1 MLRSLGQGG
10 TQRAQSAPLGLLL
23 VFSMVIVGSTL
34 VVGLGATA
42 LTDTEAG
49 LDVSRSEKVMTQLDS
64 EAAMVALGSSNGR
77 QVSLSQV
84 QGARYRVD
92 DGAGRMEITITNTSA
107 DPATTTTLLDVDLG
121 AVVYENE
128 DRQVAYQGGGVWK
141 KSRDGTVMISP
152 PEFYYR
158 DATLTLPLITV
169 SGDTTLSGRASLTP
183 DETTQVYP
191 DAGADRTNPLE
202 TGVVNVTVTS
212 EYYRAWGRYFEERT
226 DGSAMYDHENQRVT
240 TTLTVPTGPRE
251 VTSAVAATAAGG
263 EIRLSGNGGDP
274 ARTDSYDSSVGT
286 GAYADT
292 RGAFG
297 TVTTAGD
304 VVVTGNSEVNG
315 SIRSGD
321 RVEVKGSGWVNGS
334 VEYTSSKKIKG
345 TVEGSVSQIG
355 GVDGAAP
362 IDGYVQQQVDN
373 ASAEND
379 NGDTGAITG
388 NTLASGDRTLTEGVY
403 YLERVRLDGDT
414 LTLDTGTGD
423 ITLAVR
429 DYVHVENDG
438 RIEVVGDGQVRVFV
452 QGEATSPSGAHF
464 SIPNS
469 GGVVDVADNQNAS
482 QFWLYG
488 KSGFKADLDGSGS
501 STIRYEGV
509 IYAPAG
515 IAGSSD
521 VYIGKAHLYGGIV
534 AGSVELDNGGT
545 VHYDQ
550 ALLGQRA
557 IPPQTNIIRLT
568 YLHISENEL
577 NVTNG

>member
-1 MLRSLGQGG
+1 
-10 TQRAQSAPLGLLL
+10 
-23 VFSMVIVGSTL
+23 
-34 VVGLGATA
+34 
-42 LTDTEAG
+42 
-49 LDVSRSEKVMTQLDS
+49 
-64 EAAMVALGSSNGR
+64 MVALGASNGR

-92 DGAGRMEITITNTSA
+92 GGAGRMEITITNTSA
-107 DPATTTTLLDVDLG
+107 DPATTTTLLDVPLG

-141 KSRDGTVMISP
+141 RSRNGTVMISP

-169 SGDTTLSGRASLTP
+169 AGDTTLSGRASLTP
-183 DETTQVYP
+183 DETTQIYP
-191 DAGADRTNPLE
+191 DASADRTNPLE

-212 EYYRAWGRYFEERT
+212 DYYRAWGRYFEERT
-226 DGSAMYDHENQRVT
+226 DGKASYDHPNQRVT
-240 TTLTVPTGPRE
+240 ATLTVPTGPRE

-334 VEYTSSKKIKG
+334 VEYTSSKKIQG

-362 IDGYVQQQVDN
+362 IDGFVQQQVDN
-373 ASAEND
+373 ASADND
-379 NGDTGAITG
+379 NGEAGIPITG
-388 NTLASGDRTLTEGVY
+388 DTLDGGDQTLTAGVY
-403 YLERVRLDGDT
+403 YLDSLTLDDDT
-414 LTLDTGTGD
+414 LTLDTGSGD
-423 ITLAVR
+423 INIAVR
-429 DYVHVENDG
+429 DYVHIEDDG
-438 RIEVVGDGQVRVFV
+438 RIEVQGDGQVRMFV

-488 KSGFKADLDGSGS
+488 KSDFAADISGSSS

-515 IAGSSD
+515 ITGSSD

-568 YLHISENEL
+568 YLHISENKL
-577 NVTNG
+577 NVTSG

>member
-1 MLRSLGQGG
+1 
-10 TQRAQSAPLGLLL
+10 
-23 VFSMVIVGSTL
+23 
-34 VVGLGATA
+34 
-42 LTDTEAG
+42 
-49 LDVSRSEKVMTQLDS
+49 MT
-64 EAAMVALGSSNGR
+64 N
-77 QVSLSQV
+77 
-84 QGARYRVD
+84 
-92 DGAGRMEITITNTSA
+92 
-107 DPATTTTLLDVDLG
+107 
-121 AVVYENE
+121 
-128 DRQVAYQGGGVWK
+128 
-141 KSRDGTVMISP
+141 
-152 PEFYYR
+152 
-158 DATLTLPLITV
+158 
-169 SGDTTLSGRASLTP
+169 
-183 DETTQVYP
+183 
-191 DAGADRTNPLE
+191 
-202 TGVVNVTVTS
+202 
-212 EYYRAWGRYFEERT
+212 
-226 DGSAMYDHENQRVT
+226 
-240 TTLTVPTGPRE
+240 
-251 VTSAVAATAAGG
+251 AVAATAAGG

-373 ASAEND
+373 ASADND
-379 NGDTGAITG
+379 NGDAGVPIKST
-388 NTLASGDRTLTEGVY
+388 TLDSGDQTLTEGVY
-403 YLERVRLDGDT
+403 YLDSLTLDDDT
-414 LTLDTGTGD
+414 LTLDTGSGD
-423 ITLAVR
+423 IVIAVR
-429 DYVHVENDG
+429 DYVHIEDDG
-438 RIEVVGDGQVRVFV
+438 RIDVEGDGQVRMFV

-488 KSGFKADLDGSGS
+488 KSDFAADISGSSS

-515 IAGSSD
+515 ITGSSD

-568 YLHISENEL
+568 YLHVSENKL
-577 NVTNG
+577 NVTSG